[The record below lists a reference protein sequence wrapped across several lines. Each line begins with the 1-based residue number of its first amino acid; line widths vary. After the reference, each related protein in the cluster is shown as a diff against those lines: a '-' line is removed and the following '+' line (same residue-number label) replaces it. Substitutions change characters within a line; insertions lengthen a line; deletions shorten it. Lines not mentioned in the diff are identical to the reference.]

1 MKSVKGH
8 KGEKNIGQAAR
19 VALSGVSLA
28 IAMFAAVA
36 SNSAWATACD
46 SSVASSLQTQ
56 AATSLAEQKA
66 RIDKAVADN
75 SLATEAPAGLSAAN
89 PNATGLGAV
98 NLSCFNTL
106 FNLGN
111 GSFNIP
117 SVDQALQAVG
127 QFAVN
132 SACTAATTALRSA
145 TSQFNLSQTMSSGIP
160 GLSVSGSTSASGS
173 GLSLLGSG
181 NNLST
186 VGNLTGSNLSTSNLT
201 GVDSSV
207 TSTTGTSAINSAS
220 SSLKNWVL
228 GN

>member
-8 KGEKNIGQAAR
+8 KGNKNIGQAAR
-19 VALSGVSLA
+19 IALSGVSLA
-28 IAMFAAVA
+28 IAVFSAVA

-46 SSVASSLQTQ
+46 SSVASSLQAQ
-56 AATSLAEQKA
+56 AVTALAEQKA
-66 RIDKAVADN
+66 RIDKGVADN
-75 SLATEAPAGLSAAN
+75 SLAIEAPAGGAVN

-98 NLSCFNTL
+98 NLSCFNSI
-106 FNLGN
+106 FGLGN
-111 GSFNIP
+111 SLFNIP

-132 SACTAATTALRSA
+132 SACSAAQTAIRSV
-145 TSQFNLSQTMSSGIP
+145 TSQFNLSQSLNSGIP
-160 GLSVSGSTSASGS
+160 GLSVSGSANAGGS
-173 GLSLLGSG
+173 GLNLVGTGSNATLGG
-181 NNLST
+181 
-186 VGNLTGSNLSTSNLT
+186 LTGDNLSTSNLT
-201 GVDSSV
+201 GVSSTA